1 MRNIIN
7 YLLVVCCLVLL
18 SSCNNKKE
26 QELREQHL
34 KDSFNNLITAQK
46 NEIETMFAQ
55 MKDIDDNLND
65 IASQY
70 IELQKLTNKAG
81 DVDENTAKSIGMKIN
96 AMADLIAKDKQKL
109 IALQNNLSKQ
119 KNSFAEN
126 ARLQEQLMI
135 INNRLRERETE
146 IADLTSQLKDKN
158 IKIDNLNSQVTKLE
172 AEVKKNKSELSKMED
187 EQYTAYFIVGT
198 KNELKKTGIIDS
210 KGGFIGLGKTLTLAS
225 NSNVENM
232 QKIDIRNVSE
242 IPLVGKKSKLIT
254 PHPTGSYTFI
264 GGESKASS
272 IKIESASAFWKNSRL
287 LVIMVK

>member
-1 MRNIIN
+1 MKKFIGFTF
-7 YLLVVCCLVLL
+7 LL
-18 SSCNNKKE
+18 SAFLLMVSCNNKKE

-70 IELQKLTNKAG
+70 QELQKLTNKAG

-126 ARLQEQLMI
+126 ARLQEQLVI
-135 INNRLRERETE
+135 INNRLREREEE

-198 KNELKKTGIIDS
+198 KNELKKAGIIDS

>member
-1 MRNIIN
+1 MKKFIGFTF
-7 YLLVVCCLVLL
+7 LL
-18 SSCNNKKE
+18 SAFLLMVSCNNKKE

-70 IELQKLTNKAG
+70 QELQKLTNKAG

-126 ARLQEQLMI
+126 ARLQEQLVI
-135 INNRLRERETE
+135 INNRLREREEE

-198 KNELKKTGIIDS
+198 KNELKKAGIIDS

-264 GGESKASS
+264 GGESKATS

>member
-1 MRNIIN
+1 MKKFIGFTF
-7 YLLVVCCLVLL
+7 LL
-18 SSCNNKKE
+18 SAFLLMVSCNNKKE

-70 IELQKLTNKAG
+70 QELQKLTNKAG

-126 ARLQEQLMI
+126 ARLQEQLVI
-135 INNRLRERETE
+135 INNRLREREEE

-172 AEVKKNKSELSKMED
+172 AEVKKSKSELSKMED

-198 KNELKKTGIIDS
+198 KNELKKAGIIDS